1 MNVGQWWEILSWLCL
16 LPIAGG
22 IVYNLLTVFT
32 TKIFLGRPL
41 PKQDF
46 QPGVSVLKPVRG
58 LEKNL
63 EANLRTIAQQNYPGY
78 EVIYCVQDPQD
89 PALAIVKNLQA
100 EFGPEKI
107 IVAVDQVE
115 QGANGKVNNLLGGL
129 KRAKYEI
136 LVISD
141 SDTHLRP
148 DYLTTIVSPL
158 ADPLVGCVTTPFKL
172 TQAQTWYEALEL
184 LTINADFMPSVLFAE
199 VTGASKACLGPSIAI
214 RQSTL
219 AQLGGLAA
227 LADYLVEDFELGR
240 RVWTSGLKMVLL
252 PYVIDAV
259 VDLGQW
265 QSWWSHQIYWD
276 QNTYLARPAPF
287 LATVIIRAV
296 PFALFFSL
304 YHWSE
309 PWAWLILFL
318 TLAIRY
324 GTAAMV
330 ARELGDGETVR
341 HLVLLPLR
349 DCCGL
354 IFWALSFSQRQVLWR
369 GIPYRLTK
377 GGKMTLAAPAP
388 KN

>member
-1 MNVGQWWEILSWLCL
+1 MNVGQWQEILSWFCL

-22 IVYNLLTVFT
+22 IVYNLLTVVT
-32 TKIFLGRPL
+32 TKIFLERSL

-63 EANLRTIAQQNYPGY
+63 EVNLRTIAQQNYPAY
-78 EVIYCVQDPQD
+78 EVIYCVQDPED
-89 PALAIVKNLQA
+89 PALAVVKKLQA
-100 EFGPEKI
+100 ELRPEKI

-129 KRAKYEI
+129 KQAKYDI

-148 DYLTTIVSPL
+148 DYLATIVSPL

-184 LTINADFMPSVLFAE
+184 LTINADFIPSVLFAE

-214 RQSTL
+214 RRSTL
-219 AQLGGLAA
+219 VQLGGLTA
-227 LADYLVEDFELGR
+227 LADYLVEDFELGK

-259 VDLGQW
+259 VDLEQW

-296 PFALFFSL
+296 PFALVLSL
-304 YHWSE
+304 CRWSE
-309 PWAWLILFL
+309 PWAWLILL
-318 TLAIRY
+318 ITLVIRY

-330 ARELGDGETVR
+330 AQELGDGPTLR
-341 HLVLLPLR
+341 YLPLLPLR

-369 GIPYRLTK
+369 GVPYRLTK
-377 GGKMTLAAPAP
+377 GGKMVLTSPNP

>member
-22 IVYNLLTVFT
+22 IVYNLLTVVT
-32 TKIFLGRPL
+32 TKIFLGRSL

-63 EANLRTIAQQNYPGY
+63 EVNLRTIAQQNYPAY
-78 EVIYCVQDPQD
+78 EVIYCVQDPED
-89 PALAIVKNLQA
+89 PALAVVKKLQA
-100 EFGPEKI
+100 ELGSEKI

-129 KRAKYEI
+129 KQAKYDI

-148 DYLTTIVSPL
+148 DYLATIVSPL

-214 RQSTL
+214 RRSTL
-219 AQLGGLAA
+219 AQLGGLTA

-296 PFALFFSL
+296 PFALVFSL
-304 YHWSE
+304 CHWSE
-309 PWAWLILFL
+309 PWAWLILL
-318 TLAIRY
+318 ITLAIRY
-324 GTAAMV
+324 GTAATV
-330 ARELGDGETVR
+330 ARQLEDGESLR
-341 HLVLLPLR
+341 YLALLPLR

-377 GGKMTLAAPAP
+377 GGKMVLASPTS